1 MATMSPFRNTQKL
14 FRVVSI
20 GGLVVSL
27 LPTPVQAAR
36 MDGNPNNEG
45 EKSNTKKND
54 GEAFDF
60 EKLLA
65 SQLAEGGTL
74 NGVKRLFESGVP
86 SQFGYGFLM
95 GYSSGFCLK
104 KVSRVAAFLL
114 GSTFILIQSLSYS
127 GLIKVDYEGVQEKIE
142 QLLDLNKD
150 GKVDMDDVKY
160 AQNKIIDVLEYN
172 MPAGGGFSAGLIAG
186 FRS

>member
-1 MATMSPFRNTQKL
+1 MKIERDFRASNHCMNSGLYCLHWIIFFIGILSLHLYHRQMTFVRKLFTTSVPIIATMSPFRNTQKL

-27 LPTPVQAAR
+27 LPSPVQAAR

-65 SQLAEGGTL
+65 SQLAEGGAL
-74 NGVKRLFESGVP
+74 NGVKKLFESGVP

-104 KVSRVAAFLL
+104 KVMQRLSR
-114 GSTFILIQSLSYS
+114 
-127 GLIKVDYEGVQEKIE
+127 
-142 QLLDLNKD
+142 
-150 GKVDMDDVKY
+150 
-160 AQNKIIDVLEYN
+160 
-172 MPAGGGFSAGLIAG
+172 
-186 FRS
+186 